1 MWLMDDETL
10 LCILLAIKIVLGI
23 IFFCFVCS
31 ECTKE
36 EGQEEE
42 EEGVPNIRPFL
53 YYSSG

>member
-36 EGQEEE
+36 EGRQDE